1 MAKANKNI
9 EAIYPL
15 SPMQQGMLF
24 HTIYNPQSGAYFE
37 QFSCRLKGAFERDAF
52 SKAWHEVVRRH
63 PALRTAFVYKKL
75 DKMLQ
80 VVHKDVELPIVEDD
94 WSALPETEQAEK
106 FEQFLIA
113 DKKKGFNLSKAPL
126 MRFHLMKRG
135 EQDYYFLWSF
145 HHLLTDGWSMP
156 LILKEVFTLYEMSV
170 KGFPPRLPAVRPYRD
185 YINWLQKQDMEKA
198 QAFWQEKLGDFSQP
212 TPLVRTLTDPVSAE
226 TQTRAYKMQ
235 TLEIERDVFAKLQ
248 DMAKQNQLTMN
259 TIVQSAWAFLLS
271 RYSGQDDVLFGA
283 TVSGRPPELPG
294 VENIVGLFINTLPI
308 RVSLTPQEKISD
320 YLKDVQ
326 SQAVA
331 MREYEYTPLVEIQ
344 GWTSV
349 PRDLPL
355 FESIVVFEN
364 YPVDSTMKEQKLSF
378 EISDVRSNE
387 ETNYPITLV
396 AAAHET
402 LTLEFAYESPL
413 FEDAIIR
420 SMLEHLQNFLTAVS
434 EDPQRSLSS
443 VPLLTKQERMLVTE
457 EWNRTQTEFPEHLC
471 MHQRFESF
479 AEKQPQA
486 KALQFAEDSLTY
498 AELNARA
505 NHLAHHLRTKGVG
518 PESTVAIYL
527 ERSFELIISLL
538 AVLKAG
544 GAYVPLDPNYPADR
558 LKFIMEDSNAKLV
571 ITQKELQEKVQG
583 FNTSLF
589 IWEDEQ
595 SAYIKASTENPENR
609 TFLENLA
616 YMIYTSGST
625 GKPKGTLLQHRGAVN
640 TAMSLGHYFQLEPG
654 KSILQFASIGFDAS
668 VAEIFGA
675 LLNGAALHL
684 ISKETILSE
693 NGITD
698 TVREQAIST
707 VILPPSVL
715 AILSD
720 ENLPDLHVVGSA
732 GEACTPEILKRWV
745 NGRTFVNG
753 YGPTESTVAATLQ
766 PLTTPLPDGVP
777 VPIGKPMHNAAIY
790 VLDAYLNPQPVG
802 VPGELH
808 IASVGLARG
817 YLHRADLTAEKF
829 IPNPF
834 SEQPGARLYKSGDLV
849 RRLSDGSLEFMGRID
864 FQVKLRGFRI
874 ELGEIEAALTAY
886 KTVRHAA
893 VILREDEPGQ
903 KYLAAYITLT
913 EDSKPDQNALNLF
926 LKERLP
932 DYMVPAT
939 VTVMDTF
946 PLTSNGKIDRKKLPK
961 PEGAAL
967 HTAEKIAPRTPVEEL
982 LVSLCQSILNVKE
995 VGVND
1000 NFFDLGGHSLL
1011 ATQMMSRIRSAFEVE
1026 LPLKDFFENPVISD
1040 LALKIETLR
1049 QTDQSLLP
1057 PPIHA
1062 FERNGN
1068 LPLSFAQQRL
1078 WFLDQLAPGS
1088 ANYNIPTVLRLKGD
1102 LNLDALE
1109 RSVREIVRRHESL
1122 RTTFSEEKGT
1132 PLQVIHETIDIPF
1145 NVVDLS
1151 ALTPEEAE
1159 AKAREMAEVEAA
1171 TPFDLS
1177 KGPLFRGM
1185 IIKLADQDHLALFTL
1200 HHTISDGWSMGIL
1213 VREVATLYPA
1223 FLNDA
1228 ASPLPDLTIQYADFA
1243 VWQRYW
1249 LQGEVLEKQ
1258 LSFWKDLI
1266 GENPPVLELP
1276 TDFKR
1281 PAMQTFNGRTLHSIL
1296 SPDLTGQLLQFSQN
1310 ENATL
1315 FMTLLAAFQTML
1327 YRYSGQDKILTGSPI
1342 ANRTMAE
1349 TEPLIGFF
1357 VNTLVLPADFSSVT
1371 DFRSLVKQI
1380 RQTTL
1385 QAYAHQDLP
1394 FEQLVEAVQP
1404 ERDMSHSPL
1413 FQAAFILQNMTM
1425 DKLELPGLTLEP
1437 FEAES
1442 TVSKYDLTLN
1452 AAETEQGIE
1461 CYFEYNTDLFT
1472 ESTIQRMM
1480 AHFENL
1486 IRAILRDPKQKVDLI
1501 DFLTDQEKVNLFER
1515 WNQAQRELPQPHTV
1529 PAVFEAL
1536 AQAQGAHPAAI
1547 FDGETLSYEQLNTK
1561 ANQLAHHLLDMGLK
1575 PDQIVGISLP
1585 RSLDVPVAIL
1595 AILKAGGAFLSI
1607 DPAYPQERIRY
1618 MMEDSGLRF
1627 LITQEALAKSLPIN
1641 ELPTI
1646 FIDRDAAVLS
1656 AHSTANPNT
1665 VLYPENLAYVI
1676 YTSGSTGKPKGTLL
1690 AHKGLVNLSQAQR
1703 KAFSIDSQSRILQ
1716 FASLSFDASV
1726 WETAMALL
1734 NGATLVLADQ
1744 ETLTSGQGLSKVLEE
1759 QQVTT
1764 VTLPPSVLAVM
1775 PQTELAALQTIV
1787 TAGEKCTTD
1796 LVQRWGVHRQ
1806 FVNAY
1811 GPTETTVCAS
1821 MYETSVKDSFEPPIG
1836 KPVDNFQLYILD
1848 ANGIPTAQGV
1858 PGELC
1863 IAGMGLARGYL
1874 NRPELTAE
1882 KFMPNPFSQ
1891 IPGERIYRSGD
1902 LARWKADGNVEFL
1915 GRIDHQVKV
1924 RGFRIEL
1931 GEIEA
1936 TLTTMEHMR
1945 DVVVLAREDQPGDP
1959 RLVAY
1964 YIHDQAQDVEPDVFR
1979 SYLRQQLPEYMI
1991 PAIFLR
1997 LDEFPLTT
2005 SGKVDRKALPA
2016 PELSREA
2023 LNTDYVAPRNETEEK
2038 LAEIISSLL
2047 HVETVGVHD
2056 NFFDLGGHSLLATQL
2071 ISHLREEF
2079 AIELPLRKLFE
2090 SPTIAGIAEAM
2101 LSPEAVR
2108 IDEDAPKLEAV
2119 ERGDEDIES
2128 LLDEIDGLSDEEIS
2142 SLLDDDE

>member
-1 MAKANKNI
+1 MAKTNKNI

-37 QFSCRLKGAFERDAF
+37 QFSCRLTGAFERDAF
-52 SKAWHEVVRRH
+52 SKAWYEVVRRH

-80 VVHKDVELPIVEDD
+80 VVHKDVELPITEED
-94 WSALPETEQAEK
+94 WSALPEQAQAKK
-106 FEQFLIA
+106 FEQFLID

-126 MRFHLMKRG
+126 MRFFLIKRR

-198 QAFWQEKLGDFSQP
+198 RVYWQKRLGDFSQP
-212 TPLVRTLTDPVSAE
+212 TPLVRTLTAPASAE
-226 TQTRAYKMQ
+226 AQKRQYKMQ
-235 TLEIERDVFAKLQ
+235 KLEIDQTVFDKLQ
-248 DMAKQNQLTMN
+248 NLARQHQLTMN
-259 TIVQSAWAFLLS
+259 TIVQSAWAYLLH
-271 RYSGQDDVLFGA
+271 RYSGESDVLFGA

-294 VENIVGLFINTLPI
+294 VENIVGLFINTLPMLI
-308 RVSLTPQEKISD
+308 SLNPHSKVSD
-320 YLKDVQ
+320 FLKEVQ
-326 SQAVA
+326 AQAVA
-331 MREYEYTPLVEIQ
+331 MREYEYTPLVDIQ
-344 GWTSV
+344 GWSSV

-387 ETNYPITLV
+387 ETNYPLSLV

-402 LTLEFAYESPL
+402 LTLEFAYEFPL
-413 FEDAIIR
+413 FEDAVIR
-420 SMLEHLQNFLTAVS
+420 SMLLHLQNFLTAVA
-434 EDPQRSLSS
+434 EDPKRSLNSI
-443 VPLLTKQERMLVTE
+443 PLLTPQERKVTTE
-457 EWNRTQTEFPEHLC
+457 NWNRTQRDFPGHLC
-471 MHQRFESF
+471 VHQLFESF

-486 KALQFAEDSLTY
+486 KALQFGEATLSY
-498 AELNARA
+498 AELNAQA
-505 NHLAHHLRTKGVG
+505 NQLAHVLRNKGIG
-518 PESTVAIYL
+518 PESTIAIYL
-527 ERSFELIISLL
+527 DRSFELIISLL

-558 LKFIMEDSNAKLV
+558 LKYIMDDSNATLV
-571 ITQKELQEKVQG
+571 ITQQTLKDKVNG
-583 FNTSLF
+583 FKTPLF

-595 SAYIKASTENPENR
+595 AALKKASKENPKNL
-609 TFLENLA
+609 TFPENLA

-625 GKPKGTLLQHRGAVN
+625 GRPKGTLLQHRGAIN
-640 TAMSLGHYFQLEPG
+640 TAISLGHYFKLEPA

-693 NGITD
+693 SGITN
-698 TVREQAIST
+698 TIRNQKIST

-715 AILSD
+715 AIMSAD
-720 ENLPDLHVVGSA
+720 NLPSLQVVGSA
-732 GEACTPEILKRWV
+732 GEACSPEIVKRWV

-766 PLTTPLPDGVP
+766 PITNALPEGRS
-777 VPIGKPMHNAAIY
+777 VPIGSAMHNAAVY
-790 VLDAYLNPQPVG
+790 VLDESLNPLPVG
-802 VPGELH
+802 VPGELY
-808 IASVGLARG
+808 ISSVGLARG
-817 YLHRADLTAEKF
+817 YLGRADLTAEKF

-834 SEQPGARLYKSGDLV
+834 GNQPGERLYKSGDLV
-849 RRLSDGSLEFMGRID
+849 RWLSGGSLEFMGRID

-874 ELGEIEAALTAY
+874 ELGEIEAVLT
-886 KTVRHAA
+886 TFENVRHAV
-893 VILREDEPGQ
+893 VILREDEPGK
-903 KYLAAYITLT
+903 KYLAAYITLN
-913 EDSKPDQNALNLF
+913 ENSELNQNTLNSF

-939 VTVMDTF
+939 MTVLEQF
-946 PLTSNGKIDRKKLPK
+946 PLTSNGKIDRKKLPQ
-961 PEGAAL
+961 PEAPAN
-967 HTAEKIAPRTPVEEL
+967 TAEKVAPRTPVEEL
-982 LVSLCQSILNVKE
+982 LVSLCQSILNVE
-995 VGVND
+995 QVGVND

-1057 PPIHA
+1057 PPIQTA
-1062 FERNGN
+1062 ERDQD
-1068 LPLSFAQQRL
+1068 LPVSFAQQRL

-1088 ANYNIPTVLRLKGD
+1088 AHYNIPTVLRLKGE
-1102 LNLDALE
+1102 LNLEALE

-1122 RTTFSEEKGT
+1122 RTTFAEKKGA
-1132 PLQVIHETIDIPF
+1132 PVQVIHDDMDVQL
-1145 NVVDLS
+1145 NVTDLS
-1151 ALTPEEAE
+1151 TLSIDEATT
-1159 AKAREMAEVEAA
+1159 KAREIAETEAA
-1171 TPFDLS
+1171 TPFDLA

-1185 IIKLADQDHLALFTL
+1185 IIKLADQDYLTLFTL

-1213 VREVATLYPA
+1213 VREVAALYPA
-1223 FLNDA
+1223 FLNEEP
-1228 ASPLPDLTIQYADFA
+1228 SPLPELTIQYADYA
-1243 VWQRYW
+1243 VWQRNW

-1258 LSFWKDLI
+1258 LSFWKELI

-1281 PAMQTFNGRTLHSIL
+1281 PAMQTFNGRTLHSVL
-1296 SPDLTGQLLQFSQN
+1296 SPELTKQLLQFSQK

-1315 FMTLLAAFQTML
+1315 FMSLLAAFQTL
-1327 YRYSGQDKILTGSPI
+1327 LHRYSGQNKILTGSPI
-1342 ANRTMAE
+1342 ANRTLAE

-1357 VNTLVLPADFSSVT
+1357 VNTLVLPADFSDIA
-1371 DFRSLVKQI
+1371 DFKSLLKQI
-1380 RQTTL
+1380 RHTTL
-1385 QAYAHQDLP
+1385 AAYAHQDLP

-1413 FQAAFILQNMTM
+1413 FQAAFILQNMGV

-1437 FEAES
+1437 FEAEN

-1461 CYFEYNTDLFT
+1461 CYFEYNTDLFA
-1472 ESTIQRMM
+1472 EATIQRMM
-1480 AHFENL
+1480 QHFENL
-1486 IRAILRDPKQKVDLI
+1486 IKQILNDSKQKLAQI
-1501 DFLTDQEKVNLFER
+1501 DFLTDDEKANLFER
-1515 WNQAQRELPQPHTV
+1515 WNQTQHNLPKPHTV

-1536 AQAQGAHPAAI
+1536 AQNQGTQIAAQFASQ
-1547 FDGETLSYEQLNTK
+1547 TLSYAVLNDK
-1561 ANQLAHHLLDMGLK
+1561 ANQLAHHLLEMGLK

-1627 LITQEALAKSLPIN
+1627 LITLDSLTETLPIG
-1641 ELPTI
+1641 EISTI
-1646 FIDRDAAVLS
+1646 CIDRDAAVIS
-1656 AHSTANPNT
+1656 GQSTNDPQIS
-1665 VLYPENLAYVI
+1665 VYPENLAYVI
-1676 YTSGSTGKPKGTLL
+1676 YTSGSTGKPKGTML
-1690 AHKGLVNLSQAQR
+1690 AHKGLVNLARTQQ
-1703 KAFSIDSQSRILQ
+1703 KAFTINEHSRILQ

-1726 WETAMALL
+1726 WETVMALL

-1744 ETLTSGQGLSKVLEE
+1744 ETLTSGQGLAETLE
-1759 QQVTT
+1759 QQKITT

-1775 PQTELAALQTIV
+1775 PETELPNLKTIV

-1796 LVQRWGVHRQ
+1796 LVQRWGIKRQ

-1821 MYETSVKDSFEPPIG
+1821 MYETSAEDIFEPPIG

-1848 ANGIPTAQGV
+1848 ANGIPAAQGV

-1882 KFMPNPFSQ
+1882 KFVPNPFSQ
-1891 IPGERIYRSGD
+1891 TPGERLYRSGD

-1915 GRIDHQVKV
+1915 GRLDHQVKV

-1936 TLTTMEHMR
+1936 TLTAMNGIR
-1945 DVVVLAREDQPGDP
+1945 DAVVLAREDQPGDP

-1964 YIHDQAQDVEPDVFR
+1964 YISEDARDIDTNVFR
-1979 SYLRQQLPEYMI
+1979 SDLRKQLPEYMI
-1991 PAIFLR
+1991 PLIFLR
-1997 LDEFPLTT
+1997 LDEFPLTN

-2016 PELSREA
+2016 PELSRET
-2023 LNTDYVAPRNETEEK
+2023 LKTEYVAPRNETEEQ
-2038 LAEIISSLL
+2038 LAQIVSELL
-2047 HVETVGVHD
+2047 HIEKAGVHD
-2056 NFFDLGGHSLLATQL
+2056 NFFDLGGHSLLATRL
-2071 ISHLREEF
+2071 ISQIREDF
-2079 AIELPLRKLFE
+2079 SIELPLRKLFE
-2090 SPTIAGIAEAM
+2090 APTIAGIAEA
-2101 LSPEAVR
+2101 LISPEAR
-2108 IDEDAPKLEAV
+2108 HIDENAPKLEAY

-2128 LLDEIDGLSDEEIS
+2128 LLDEIDGLSDDEIS
-2142 SLLDDDE
+2142 SLLGEEE